1 MFLLYNKKSGSTDK
15 AMKMAIIAKAVRSP
29 PTSPMYPT
37 RIGDTEPNSKAPVH
51 KYANVLP
58 SISGGAIELIRASLA
73 GAAPQMEAP
82 SMIKTKSSAIGDKST
97 KARAKIGATPSIANA
112 IKTVFGSYLS
122 TSWPHQIEKKAAESR
137 VAE

>member
-1 MFLLYNKKSGSTDK
+1 MFLLYNKKSGSADR
-15 AMKMAIIAKAVRSP
+15 AMKMAMIANAILSP
-29 PTSPMYPT
+29 PTSPTYPT
-37 RIGDTEPNSKAPVH
+37 RMGDIEPNNRAPVH

-97 KARAKIGATPSIANA
+97 KARAKIGITPSIANA

-122 TSWPHQIEKKAAESR
+122 TSWPHQIEKKAAEIR